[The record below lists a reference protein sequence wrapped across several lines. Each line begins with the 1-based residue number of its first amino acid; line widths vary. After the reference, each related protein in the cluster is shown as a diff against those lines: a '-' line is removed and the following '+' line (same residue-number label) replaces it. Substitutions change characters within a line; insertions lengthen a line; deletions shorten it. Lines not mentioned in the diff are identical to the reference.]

1 MVKVGVRDRLGF
13 RATATRARASSSG
26 GGPWVAFMAC
36 AGAAKS
42 PSTMHMTVVDI
53 ELIAVPV
60 AGMMA
65 FGTG

>member
-1 MVKVGVRDRLGF
+1 
-13 RATATRARASSSG
+13 
-26 GGPWVAFMAC
+26 MAC

-53 ELIAVPV
+53 ALIAVPV

-65 FGTG
+65 LGTG